1 MGGSHHPGTVRPRFG
16 DVMMDL
22 SESKEANLCL
32 ASLHSIASESVD
44 AEAVRIALVALYST
58 EMGRVYLTAHPIG
71 F

>member
-1 MGGSHHPGTVRPRFG
+1 
-16 DVMMDL
+16 MMDL

-32 ASLHSIASESVD
+32 ASLHAIASESVD
-44 AEAVRIALVALYST
+44 VEAVRIALVTLYST